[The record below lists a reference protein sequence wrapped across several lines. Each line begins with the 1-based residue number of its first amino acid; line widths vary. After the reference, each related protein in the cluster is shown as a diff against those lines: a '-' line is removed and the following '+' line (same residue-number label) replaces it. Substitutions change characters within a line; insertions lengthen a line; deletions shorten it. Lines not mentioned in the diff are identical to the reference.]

1 MAEINTSIQLDV
13 KSVIV
18 IVFVVVKNIYFGFKK
33 EKKKEKKKK
42 KRTFQLMFF
51 KTLTSNVDT
60 QYEN

>member
-33 EKKKEKKKK
+33 GKKGKKKK
-42 KRTFQLMFF
+42 DFSTCVLQDF
-51 KTLTSNVDT
+51 N
-60 QYEN
+60 

>member
-33 EKKKEKKKK
+33 GKKGKKKKKK
-42 KRTFQLMFF
+42 KR
-51 KTLTSNVDT
+51 D
-60 QYEN
+60 ENINFNFP

>member
-33 EKKKEKKKK
+33 EKEKKKK
-42 KRTFQLMFF
+42 LFNLCRTIRDM
-51 KTLTSNVDT
+51 K
-60 QYEN
+60 

>member
-33 EKKKEKKKK
+33 EKKKDFS
-42 KRTFQLMFF
+42 TYVLQDF
-51 KTLTSNVDT
+51 N
-60 QYEN
+60 